1 MNRLIKE
8 TDQVIKLNLRQLV
21 IFEVLF
27 RLVAGTFYIRLVNQL
42 LRFSLRMAGYSYL
55 TMSNMGAFLLRPATI
70 VCALLA
76 AVLGM
81 VLMVV
86 EIGGLITAY
95 QAAAYSM
102 RVDSV
107 YILKG
112 ALGKAWDACKGRN
125 WKLLP
130 LALAD
135 YVMMNSYLLL
145 RILTKIKPLNFV
157 MYEIMHAPAARLG
170 LVMLTAALVLIG
182 IPTMLVFFACMI
194 EQKQFRDGF
203 RRSMELLK
211 GRSLR
216 AVVLLLVVN
225 FGLAVGLVLMYVV
238 IVVVSA
244 VIVTLFV
251 DSYAAMAVLAAVC
264 TKLEVVVLFI
274 GGILAPLV
282 DFGALTVIYYQYGMK
297 SAHAAP
303 WDFTMPYE
311 LHFKRKWILTITGA
325 LAGASLFLIFDMV
338 YNGTSPDW
346 DVLGQT
352 EVTAHRGSSRMAPE
366 NTMAAIEAAMEEM
379 ADYSEID
386 VQTTAD
392 GIVVVCHDLNLKRVA
407 GVDRRLGTMT
417 YDQVSRL
424 DVGSHFS
431 PRFAGERIPTLEEVL
446 EACKGRMKLNIELKN
461 IGNSSSLPEQVA
473 ALVRE
478 YGMED
483 QCVITSVKLGYL
495 ERVKEMA
502 PELRT
507 GYILAAAYGTYYDN
521 EYIDFISIR
530 SSFVGRKLVE
540 AAHEKGKAVHVWT
553 VNSKTEMNQMKLLGV
568 DNIIT
573 DYPARAREILYREEA
588 TETLME
594 YLKMMIR

>member
-170 LVMLTAALVLIG
+170 LVMLAAALVLIG

-216 AVVLLLVVN
+216 AVVLLLVMN
-225 FGLAVGLVLMYVV
+225 FGLAAGLVLMYVV

-392 GIVVVCHDLNLKRVA
+392 GIVVVCHD
-407 GVDRRLGTMT
+407 RLGTMT

-424 DVGSHFS
+424 DVGSHFNPS
-431 PRFAGERIPTLEEVL
+431 FAGERIPTLEEVL

-553 VNSKTEMNQMKLLGV
+553 VNSKTEIEQMKLLGV

-573 DYPARAREILYREEA
+573 DYPVRAREILYREET

-594 YLKMMIR
+594 YLKMMLR

>member
-170 LVMLTAALVLIG
+170 LVMLAAALVLIG

-431 PRFAGERIPTLEEVL
+431 PKFAGERIPTVEEVM
-446 EACKGRMKLNIELKN
+446 EA
-461 IGNSSSLPEQVA
+461 
-473 ALVRE
+473 
-478 YGMED
+478 
-483 QCVITSVKLGYL
+483 
-495 ERVKEMA
+495 
-502 PELRT
+502 
-507 GYILAAAYGTYYDN
+507 
-521 EYIDFISIR
+521 
-530 SSFVGRKLVE
+530 
-540 AAHEKGKAVHVWT
+540 
-553 VNSKTEMNQMKLLGV
+553 
-568 DNIIT
+568 
-573 DYPARAREILYREEA
+573 
-588 TETLME
+588 
-594 YLKMMIR
+594 

>member
-1 MNRLIKE
+1 MNRFLKE

-21 IFEVLF
+21 IFEVLY
-27 RLVAGTFYIRLVNQL
+27 RLVAGTFYLRLVNQL

-55 TMSNMGAFLLRPATI
+55 TMSNMGAFLLRPVTI
-70 VCALLA
+70 ICAVLA

-81 VLMVV
+81 ALMVV

-95 QAAAYSM
+95 QSAAYSM

-112 ALGKAWDACKGRN
+112 ALDKALDTFRGRN

-135 YVMMNSYLLL
+135 YVMMNCYLLL

-157 MYEIMHAPAARLG
+157 MYEILHAPAARLG
-170 LVMLTAALVLIG
+170 LVMLTVALVLIG
-182 IPTMLVFFACMI
+182 IPTMLVFFTCMV
-194 EQKQFRDGF
+194 EQKGFHDGF

-211 GRSLR
+211 GRWPR
-216 AVVLLLVVN
+216 AVGLLLALN
-225 FGLAVGLVLMYVV
+225 LGLAAGLVLMYIV

-244 VIVTLFV
+244 VVVTLFV
-251 DSYAAMAVLAAVC
+251 DGYAAMAVLSSVC
-264 TKLEVVVLFI
+264 ARLELAVLFM
-274 GGILAPLV
+274 GGVMVTLV
-282 DFGALTVIYYQYGMK
+282 DFGALTVVYYQFGMK
-297 SAHAAP
+297 NAHAGP
-303 WDFTMPYE
+303 WDFTMPYD
-311 LHFKRKWILTITGA
+311 LRFKRKWILTITGA
-325 LAGASLFLIFDMV
+325 LTGACFFLIFDMV

-352 EVTAHRGSSRMAPE
+352 EITAHRGSSRMAPE
-366 NTMAAIEAAMEEM
+366 NTMAAIQAAMDEM

-407 GVDRRLGTMT
+407 GVDKRLGTMT

-424 DVGSHFS
+424 DVGSHYS
-431 PRFAGERIPTLEEVL
+431 AQFAGERIPTLAQVL
-446 EACKGRMKLNIELKN
+446 EVCKGRMKLNIELKN
-461 IGNSSSLPEQVA
+461 IGDASSLPEQVA
-473 ALVRE
+473 ALVRQ

-483 QCVITSVKLGYL
+483 QCVITSVKLRYL
-495 ERVKEMA
+495 ERIKEFD

-507 GYILAAAYGTYYDN
+507 GYILAAAYGRYYDN
-521 EYIDFISIR
+521 ESIDFISIR
-530 SSFVGRKLVE
+530 SSFVGRRLVE
-540 AAHEKGKAVHVWT
+540 AAHENGKAVHVWT
-553 VNSKTEMNQMKLLGV
+553 VNSKTEMDQMKLLGV

-573 DYPARAREILYREEA
+573 DYPVRAREILYREEA

-594 YLKMMIR
+594 YLKMMLR

>member
-157 MYEIMHAPAARLG
+157 MCEIMHAPAARLG
-170 LVMLTAALVLIG
+170 LVMLAAALVLIG

-431 PRFAGERIPTLEEVL
+431 SQFAGEKIPSLEEVL
-446 EACKGRMKLNIELKN
+446 EACKGHIRLNIELKS
-461 IGNSSSLPEQVA
+461 IGAKSPLPEAVA
-473 ALVRE
+473 EMIRKME
-478 YGMED
+478 MED
-483 QCVITSVKLGYL
+483 QCVITSVSLDYL
-495 ERVKEMA
+495 KRIKEA
-502 PELRT
+502 EPELKT
-507 GYILAAAYGTYYDN
+507 GYILAAAYGSYYKN
-521 EYIDFISIR
+521 EFVDFISIR
-530 SSFVGRKLVE
+530 SSLVTKKQIQ
-540 AAHEKGKAVHVWT
+540 AAHEYGKAIHVWT
-553 VNSKTEMNQMKLLGV
+553 VNSRSEIEQMALIGV

-573 DYPARAREILYREEA
+573 DYPARAKEVLYQPDVA
-588 TETLME
+588 KNLLA
-594 YLKMMIR
+594 YIRMVMK

>member
-76 AVLGM
+76 AALGM

-170 LVMLTAALVLIG
+170 LVMLAAALVLIG

-216 AVVLLLVVN
+216 AVVLLLVMN
-225 FGLAVGLVLMYVV
+225 FGLAAGLVLMYVV

-297 SAHAAP
+297 SA
-303 WDFTMPYE
+303 
-311 LHFKRKWILTITGA
+311 HFKRKWILTITGA

-431 PRFAGERIPTLEEVL
+431 PSFAGERIPTLEEVL

-483 QCVITSVKLGYL
+483 QCVITTVKLGYL

-553 VNSKTEMNQMKLLGV
+553 VNSKTEIEQMKLLGV

-573 DYPARAREILYREEA
+573 DYPVRAREILYREET

-594 YLKMMIR
+594 YLKMMLR

>member
-417 YDQVSRL
+417 YDQVSWL
-424 DVGSHFS
+424 AVGSHFS
-431 PRFAGERIPTLEEVL
+431 SRFAGERIPTLEEVL

-483 QCVITSVKLGYL
+483 QWVITSVKLGYL

-553 VNSKTEMNQMKLLGV
+553 VNSKTEIEQMKLLGV

-573 DYPARAREILYREEA
+573 DYPVRAREILYREET

-594 YLKMMIR
+594 YLKMMLR

>member
-1 MNRLIKE
+1 MNRWIKE
-8 TDQVIKLNLRQLV
+8 TDQVIKLNLRQLA

-70 VCALLA
+70 VCALA
-76 AVLGM
+76 AAALGM

-145 RILTKIKPLNFV
+145 RILTRIKPLNFV
-157 MYEIMHAPAARLG
+157 MYEILHSPAARLG
-170 LVMLTAALVLIG
+170 LVMLVAALVLIG

-194 EQKQFRDGF
+194 EQKQFNDGF

-225 FGLAVGLVLMYVV
+225 LGLAVGLVLMHLV

-251 DSYAAMAVLAAVC
+251 DSYAAMAVLSAVC
-264 TKLEVVVLFI
+264 TRLELVVLFI

-297 SAHAAP
+297 NAHAAP

-366 NTMAAIEAAMEEM
+366 NTMAEEM

-431 PRFAGERIPTLEEVL
+431 PKFAGERIPTLEEVL

-461 IGNSSSLPEQVA
+461 IGNDSSLPEQVA

-553 VNSKTEMNQMKLLGV
+553 VNSKTEIEQMKLLGV

-573 DYPARAREILYREEA
+573 DYPVRAREILYSEET

-594 YLKMMIR
+594 YLKMMLR

>member
-1 MNRLIKE
+1 VNRLIKE

-70 VCALLA
+70 VCALAA

-95 QAAAYSM
+95 QSAAYSM

-135 YVMMNSYLLL
+135 YLMMNSYLLL
-145 RILTKIKPLNFV
+145 RILTRIKPLNFV
-157 MYEIMHAPAARLG
+157 MYEILHAPAARLG
-170 LVMLTAALVLIG
+170 LVLAAALVLIG

-194 EQKQFRDGF
+194 EQKQFGDGF

-216 AVVLLLVVN
+216 AVVLLVVVN
-225 FGLAVGLVLMYVV
+225 LGLAVGLVLIYVV
-238 IVVVSA
+238 IVVISA

-251 DSYAAMAVLAAVC
+251 DSYAAMAVLSAVC
-264 TKLEVVVLFI
+264 ARLELVVLFI

-297 SAHAAP
+297 SAHGAP

-311 LHFKRKWILTITGA
+311 LHLKRKWILTITGA

-431 PRFAGERIPTLEEVL
+431 PKFAGERIPTLEEVL

-461 IGNSSSLPEQVA
+461 IGNDSSLPEQVA

-478 YGMED
+478 YGMEE

-553 VNSKTEMNQMKLLGV
+553 VNSKTEIEQMKLLGV

-573 DYPARAREILYREEA
+573 DYPVRAREILYREET

-594 YLKMMIR
+594 YLKMMLR